1 MQLAV
6 REEPVVAMNLD
17 GQTRQDETIEMDGG
31 SFTGAQLIRCRLIYR
46 GGAIPLIGNLT
57 LTESVWEFRDAA
69 ATTLVMLS
77 AIGCVNPSWA
87 SQLLL
92 GADSRLQN
100 RLDEPTN

>member
-1 MQLAV
+1 MAV
-6 REEPVVAMNLD
+6 NLD

-46 GGAIPLIGNLT
+46 GGPIPYIGNLT
-57 LTESVWEFRDAA
+57 LIESVWDFRDAA

-77 AIGCVNPSWA
+77 AIGRVNPSWA
-87 SQLLL
+87 SQLLV

-100 RLDEPTN
+100 MLDEPTN